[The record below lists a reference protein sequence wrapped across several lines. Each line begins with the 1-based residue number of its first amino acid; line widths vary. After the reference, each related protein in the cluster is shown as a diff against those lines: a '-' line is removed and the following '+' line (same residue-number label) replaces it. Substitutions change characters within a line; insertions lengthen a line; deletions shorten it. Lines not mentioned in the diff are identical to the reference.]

1 MKKAKVLV
9 VEDEGIVALDIKMSL
24 EAQGYDVFVANN
36 GEKALKIVEKEHP
49 DIVLMDVYI
58 QGEKEGI
65 RIAKKIREKYDIP
78 IVYITAYAD
87 DEIIEEARKT
97 GPFGY
102 LLKPLEERELYST
115 IQMALYKHRM
125 EMELKQK
132 ERKLMEELEFIKAL
146 VRSIYPDVL
155 LVVGEGRVFEFV
167 SEGVRE
173 LLGYEPEE
181 LIGKRTLMIY
191 PSKEEWEK
199 FGKVFYDIVEKEGY
213 YQGEMKMR
221 RKDGELIDVSFT
233 ASPLKQ
239 KNKKGVVVILHR
251 KS

>member
-24 EAQGYDVFVANN
+24 EAQGYNVFVANS
-36 GEKALKIVEKEHP
+36 GEKALEIVEKEHP
-49 DIVLMDVYI
+49 DIVLMDIYL
-58 QGEKEGI
+58 QGKKEGI
-65 RIAKKIREKYDIP
+65 GIARKIREKYDIP
-78 IVYITAYAD
+78 IVYITAYSD
-87 DEIIEEARKT
+87 DEIIEEARET

-125 EMELKQK
+125 EMELRQK
-132 ERKLMEELEFIKAL
+132 EKKLMEELEFIKAL

-155 LVVGEGRVFEFV
+155 LVVGEGRIIEFV
-167 SEGVRE
+167 SEGIRE

-181 LIGKRTLMIY
+181 LIGKSTLTIY
-191 PSKEEWEK
+191 PSKDEWEK
-199 FGKVFYDIVEKEGY
+199 FGKIFYEIVEKEGY
-213 YQGEMKMR
+213 YKGEIKLR
-221 RKDGELIDVSFT
+221 RKDGNLVNVFFT

-239 KNKKGVVVILHR
+239 KNKKGVVIILHGEP
-251 KS
+251 